1 MATITIVGL
10 GPGPLPQLTKEAE
23 AVLLSAEKIFFRT
36 GSHPVHDWLK
46 DKGKRLV
53 CFDKLY
59 ALPWKVPGEIYDFI
73 VNALLQETLSHEQVV
88 YAVPGSPAVLEDTAR
103 LLQERRGVDSLK
115 VKVIHGLSFVE
126 EALAQVNLDFADGLQ
141 VVLPR
146 THLESSRFTTELAM
160 LVCQIEAARLPGDQP
175 RVDLTMEWLLK
186 AYPPDHPVTL
196 IWTDGL
202 PEYRTQKRTLEL
214 RHLAREYGKAK
225 YFSSLFVPPIPSR
238 GT

>member
-10 GPGPLPQLTKEAE
+10 GPGPIAQLTKEAE
-23 AVLLSAEKIFFRT
+23 AALLSAEKVFFRT

-46 DKGKRLV
+46 AQGKHVV

-59 ALPWKVPGEIYDFI
+59 TLPWKVPGEIYEFI
-73 VNALLQETLSHEQVV
+73 VSALLKDATLHEHVV

-103 LLQERRGVDSLK
+103 LLQERRGVDGLQ

-126 EALAQVNLDFADGLQ
+126 EALAHVNLDFADGLQ

-146 THLESSRFTTELAM
+146 AHLESGRFTNQLAM
-160 LVCQIEAARLPGDQP
+160 LVCQIEAARFPGEEP
-175 RVDLTMEWLLK
+175 RVDLTMEWLIK
-186 AYPPDHPVTL
+186 AYPAEHQVTL

-202 PEYRTQKRTLEL
+202 PEYRTQSLAMEL
-214 RHLAREYGKAK
+214 RELADQYGQAK
-225 YFSSLFVPPIPSR
+225 YFASLFVPPIRNS
-238 GT
+238 